1 MKCPFCAE
9 EILDEAVLCKHCKSE
24 LAKNTGEAG
33 NGDILESK
41 INEKPDLKNYYLAAA
56 GLIILPLL
64 FILAS
69 LIK

>member
-9 EILDEAVLCKHCKSE
+9 EILDEAILCKHCKSE
-24 LAKNTGEAG
+24 LAKNTGG
-33 NGDILESK
+33 PGKGDILEPHMNK
-41 INEKPDLKNYYLAAA
+41 KPDLKNYYLAAA

-69 LIK
+69 LVN